1 MRAYTVLL
9 SSVLISSALLV
20 SGCSST
26 PKERP
31 ERTEAQQ
38 YEEVRRQI
46 ERNNFLTAIDEL
58 RELEARFPYGD
69 FAEQAQLDLIYTQYR
84 ALDYPAAVASA
95 TRFLRN
101 YPTNEHLDYV
111 LYMKGVANYN
121 LERGL
126 FDRIVRSDKASR
138 DLDAW
143 RDAFT
148 DFQELVSRF
157 PDSQYA
163 PDARARMV
171 HIRNQLAEHELH
183 AARYYARRGAYVAA
197 VARAREVV
205 IHYQETPSVEEALAI
220 MSRAY
225 RSLGEQALSDR
236 SLAVLRHNWPESDYL
251 SRGQVQLSWWPSDG
265 GRGLLS
271 LLTFDLL

>member
-1 MRAYTVLL
+1 MRAYTVFL
-9 SSVLISSALLV
+9 SSVLVSSALLV

-69 FAEQAQLDLIYTQYR
+69 FAEQSQLDLIYTQYR

-101 YPTNEHLDYV
+101 YPANKHLDYV

-143 RDAFT
+143 RDAFN

-157 PDSQYA
+157 PDSPYA

-171 HIRNQLAEHELH
+171 HIRNQAAEHELH

-197 VARAREVV
+197 VARAREVI
-205 IHYQETPSVEEALAI
+205 IHYQETPAVEEALAI

-225 RSLGEQALSDR
+225 RSLGEAELSDR
-236 SLAVLRHNWPESDYL
+236 SLAVLRHNWPESSYL
-251 SRGQVQLSWWPSDG
+251 SRGQVQLSWWPSDD

>member
-101 YPTNEHLDYV
+101 YPANEHLDYV

-157 PDSQYA
+157 PDSEYA

-183 AARYYARRGAYVAA
+183 AARYYARRGAYVAT

-225 RSLGEQALSDR
+225 RSLDEQMLSDR

-251 SRGQVQLSWWPSDG
+251 SRGQVQLSWWPSEG

>member
-1 MRAYTVLL
+1 MRAYTIF
-9 SSVLISSALLV
+9 LISAALLA
-20 SGCSST
+20 SGCSSN

-31 ERTEAQQ
+31 ERSEAQQ
-38 YEEVRRQI
+38 YEEVRKQI

-69 FAEQAQLDLIYTQYR
+69 YAEQAQLDLIYTQYR
-84 ALDYPAAVASA
+84 ALDYPATVASA

-101 YPTNEHLDYV
+101 YPANEHLDYV
-111 LYMKGVANYN
+111 LYMKGLANYN

-126 FDRIVRSDKASR
+126 FDRIMHTDKASR
-138 DLDAW
+138 DMDAW
-143 RDAFT
+143 RDAFN

-157 PDSQYA
+157 PDSQYS

-171 HIRNQLAEHELH
+171 FIRNQLAEHELH

-197 VARAREVV
+197 AARAREVV

-225 RSLGEQALSDR
+225 RSLGEAQLSDK
-236 SLAVLRHNWPESDYL
+236 SLAVLRHNWPDSGYINNEG
-251 SRGQVQLSWWPSDG
+251 RVALSWWPSEDG
-265 GRGLLS
+265 GLLS